1 MPRPAGIAPGS
12 APMPRSAPFG
22 APLRLLREASRKP
35 FKSLLAPTAALAR
48 PGGRKLLLTLFAFLV
63 FSPERSHAES
73 KAEFPADPD
82 QAKAV
87 QYAALDH
94 QRCIEALEQ
103 RKVNF
108 SIEKAAPGV
117 LIPVRLL
124 GPLHGVTW
132 RTDFTAAGDR
142 RGEQRRTTPYE
153 VIDCRLLLAIDDLSV
168 ILDQHGVE
176 EVRVFSFWRPPA
188 KDWPKDKIA
197 KRHPGGL
204 AADVRLFKKRPPKS
218 EAKAPEGD
226 SDQGKQQ
233 AKRSSPKKKSP
244 RKQKKPTK
252 KGSAEN
258 ELSVLE
264 DFGGKIGGKACGKH
278 ATPPKPDTPKARELR
293 EIFCEAAAQRLFNVM
308 LTPHFDKHHF
318 NHFHLEVTA
327 GVKWFIVD

>member
-1 MPRPAGIAPGS
+1 MTFRSVLARTTLAVRPSGS
-12 APMPRSAPFG
+12 
-22 APLRLLREASRKP
+22 RLLLG
-35 FKSLLAPTAALAR
+35 LLAF
-48 PGGRKLLLTLFAFLV
+48 LT
-63 FSPERSHAES
+63 FSPARSHAES
-73 KAEFPADPD
+73 KAEFPADAD

-103 RKVNF
+103 RKINF

-132 RTDFTAAGDR
+132 RTDFN
-142 RGEQRRTTPYE
+142 GEQRRTTPYE

-168 ILDQHGVE
+168 ILEQHDVE

-218 EAKAPEGD
+218 EEKAPEGA
-226 SDQGKQQ
+226 SDEGKQQ

-244 RKQKKPTK
+244 RKRTGPKKA
-252 KGSAEN
+252 SAEN

-264 DFGGKIGGKACGKH
+264 DFGGKIGGKACGKR
-278 ATPPKPDTPKARELR
+278 ATPPKPDTAKARELR